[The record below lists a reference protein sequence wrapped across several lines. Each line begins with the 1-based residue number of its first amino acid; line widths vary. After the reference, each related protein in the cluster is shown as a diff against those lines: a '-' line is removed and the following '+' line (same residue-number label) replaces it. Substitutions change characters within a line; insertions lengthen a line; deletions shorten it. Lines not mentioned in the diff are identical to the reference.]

1 MPMLPK
7 SLVIAVLSGVAASGA
22 LGAYFLNLEAQQY
35 ELKFVE
41 GPAVSLTVEKRDH
54 KLGEKVTI
62 RMINS
67 GTERITFLDN
77 VPTLHIR
84 ALDGTVFY
92 STMIDSK
99 GLESGEDLFFEWGQ
113 QKNDGSRVL
122 EGRYVIAVT
131 AYGPDGQKLDD
142 RLTINILK

>member
-99 GLESGEDLFFEWGQ
+99 GLETTVVKSLREDTSLQSQRTGLMARSW
-113 QKNDGSRVL
+113 
-122 EGRYVIAVT
+122 
-131 AYGPDGQKLDD
+131 
-142 RLTINILK
+142 TIV